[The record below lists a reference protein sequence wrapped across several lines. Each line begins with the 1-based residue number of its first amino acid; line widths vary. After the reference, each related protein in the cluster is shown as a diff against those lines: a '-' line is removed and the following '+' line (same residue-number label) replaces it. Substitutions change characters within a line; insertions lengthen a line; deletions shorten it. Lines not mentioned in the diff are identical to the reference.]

1 MGMVESRGG
10 CGARTNTVALTVSP
24 FLSFLLSL
32 LLSLFLSFFLS
43 RLSFLFF
50 LFFFFPFF
58 LSFFLCFCLFFS
70 SLLFSLSCSCCYFLG
85 IRAWKA
91 KPGSPR
97 TSRFLCRLPAI
108 TKSSQARRRMTRQRY
123 CCHINMKDRSHT
135 VTTAITRGLRCAC
148 ETVCIRNVIH
158 TKSSCRRLLC
168 RCMHFFKLKHSQL
181 RIQILLILILSASL
195 NFEFD
200 D

>member
-1 MGMVESRGG
+1 MGMVESRGL
-10 CGARTNTVALTVSP
+10 CGARTNTVALTFSP
-24 FLSFLLSL
+24 FLSFLL
-32 LLSLFLSFFLS
+32 LFLLSFFLFFL
-43 RLSFLFF
+43 LSFFH
-50 LFFFFPFF
+50 
-58 LSFFLCFCLFFS
+58 SFFLCFCLFFS

-85 IRAWKA
+85 IRASKA

-123 CCHINMKDRSHT
+123 CWHINMKDRSHT
-135 VTTAITRGLRCAC
+135 VTTAMTRGLRCAC

-158 TKSSCRRLLC
+158 TKSSGRRLLC

-181 RIQILLILILSASL
+181 RIQILLIFSL
-195 NFEFD
+195 NFE
-200 D
+200 